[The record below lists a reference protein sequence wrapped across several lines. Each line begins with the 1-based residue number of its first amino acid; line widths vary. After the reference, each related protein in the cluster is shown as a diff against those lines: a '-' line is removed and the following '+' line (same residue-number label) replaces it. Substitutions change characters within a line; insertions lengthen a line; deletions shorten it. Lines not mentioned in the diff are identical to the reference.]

1 MMEKPRPYTL
11 PRSAIL
17 RGKGAF
23 SEVFA
28 DGKGFR
34 RGQIVIKY
42 RLRQGE
48 RELRTGFVVRRG
60 TGSAVKRNR
69 LRRLLRE
76 AYRLAR
82 LRFEDTLPDG
92 VALDLVILWSGTP
105 EQALRPRLE
114 EIRGDIDASLRKL
127 SRILVEHGNATGQQ

>member
-1 MMEKPRPYTL
+1 MDQPRPNTL
-11 PRSAIL
+11 PRSVIL

-23 SEVFA
+23 SEVFN

-42 RLRQGE
+42 HVSQAQKRI
-48 RELRTGFVVRRG
+48 RTGFVVRRG
-60 TGSAVKRNR
+60 SGPVVKRNR

-76 AYRLAR
+76 AYRLTR
-82 LRFEDTLPDG
+82 LRFEETLPDQ

-114 EIRGDIDASLRKL
+114 ELRSDLDASLRKL
-127 SRILVEHGNATGQQ
+127 SRILVEHGNAPGQQ